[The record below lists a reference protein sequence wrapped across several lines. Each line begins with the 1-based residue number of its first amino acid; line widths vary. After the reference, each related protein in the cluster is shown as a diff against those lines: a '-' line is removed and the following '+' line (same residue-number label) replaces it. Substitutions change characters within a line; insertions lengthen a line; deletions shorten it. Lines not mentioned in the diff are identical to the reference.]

1 MSVTTPQDEPG
12 ARAAPQ
18 HRRPAEAAPR
28 NGAPSTP
35 PPCSCGGAP
44 STGHALANAPG
55 ETRVGGSVGGS
66 VDGSVGAF
74 AGASAGASAGVPV
87 EASGRAG
94 SRTGFAPDDGP
105 WFDGAAG
112 RLVRPYTVSNGRTRP
127 VMALDLLARLHA
139 TGTAPLGY
147 LTPEHRQALA
157 LCRTP
162 VSVAEVAGR
171 LRLPLA
177 VTKVL
182 LGDLLDAGS
191 LTVQAPAYY
200 DDPVDRSLLEA
211 VLDGLRRRL

>member
-1 MSVTTPQDEPG
+1 MSVTTPQDEPW

-18 HRRPAEAAPR
+18 HRPPAGPTPRNAPR
-28 NGAPSTP
+28 TPAPP
-35 PPCSCGGAP
+35 HCSCGAAP
-44 STGHALANAPG
+44 PGVYTSDGLPG
-55 ETRVGGSVGGS
+55 ETPGDASA
-66 VDGSVGAF
+66 SVGA
-74 AGASAGASAGVPV
+74 P
-87 EASGRAG
+87 R
-94 SRTGFAPDDGP
+94 RTGAAVAPDEDGT
-105 WFDGAAG
+105 WLDGAAG

-139 TGTAPLGY
+139 TGAAPLGY

-162 VSVAEVAGR
+162 VSVAEIAGR

-182 LGDLLDAGS
+182 LGDLLDGGS